1 MEKLQRDFLWEG
13 MGDEFKFH
21 LVKWDTICNLIQCGG
36 LGVRNLI
43 MFNGALLGKW
53 LWRYGHEREALWRG
67 VINCKYG
74 SEVEGWNTSVTRDP
88 HGVSLWKQIG
98 RGWDLLTQHV

>member
-1 MEKLQRDFLWEG
+1 

-21 LVKWDTICNLIQCGG
+21 LIKWDTICTSIHCVG

-53 LWRYGHEREALWRG
+53 LWRYGHEREALWRR
-67 VINCKYG
+67 VIHCKYG
-74 SEVEGWNTSVTRDP
+74 SEVGGWNTS
-88 HGVSLWKQIG
+88 
-98 RGWDLLTQHV
+98 LT

>member
-1 MEKLQRDFLWEG
+1 

-21 LVKWDTICNLIQCGG
+21 LIKWDTICTSIHCGG

-53 LWRYGHEREALWRG
+53 LWRYGHEREALWRR
-67 VINCKYG
+67 VIHCKYG
-74 SEVEGWNTSVTRDP
+74 SEVGGWNTS
-88 HGVSLWKQIG
+88 
-98 RGWDLLTQHV
+98 LT